1 MPWIEGLPP
10 EEASVILKIIF
21 GEVEDSVCHSPI
33 YFGNRY
39 EDEWITDPLTVAMI
53 QDIDKAEVVGMHLI
67 ESPMPGADF
76 GERDFRWRQDI
87 DFLWHLTKAVRF

>member
-1 MPWIEGLPP
+1 MPWIGGLPP

-39 EDEWITDPLTVAMI
+39 EDEWITDPLRLCNVKSLKS
-53 QDIDKAEVVGMHLI
+53 DYKY
-67 ESPMPGADF
+67 SK
-76 GERDFRWRQDI
+76 R
-87 DFLWHLTKAVRF
+87 

>member
-1 MPWIEGLPP
+1 MPWIGGLPP

-39 EDEWITDPLTVAMI
+39 EDEWITDPLRLCNV
-53 QDIDKAEVVGMHLI
+53 K
-67 ESPMPGADF
+67 
-76 GERDFRWRQDI
+76 
-87 DFLWHLTKAVRF
+87 